1 MNAGQIVLLAT
12 YLLTSAV
19 LIGSGIPL
27 YKRKVGRNNWFG
39 LRTKLTMSDDD
50 TWYAANHVAGRWLII
65 TGIGTGVFAAAGI
78 LAGMNEVETATLVT
92 GGMLTGISLC
102 VFASLAEQRRIVEE
116 QEHADFNDVEARHG
130 A

>member
-27 YKRKVGRNNWFG
+27 YKRRVGRNNWFG
-39 LRTKLTMSDDD
+39 LRTKLTMRDDD
-50 TWYAANHVAGRWLII
+50 TWYAANQVAGRWLIV
-65 TGIGTGVFAAAGI
+65 TGIGTGLSAAGGI

-102 VFASLAEQRRIVEE
+102 VFASLAEQQRVVEE
-116 QEHADFNDVEARHG
+116 REQADFNNVEAQHHS
-130 A
+130 